1 MYAKL
6 LAASAL
12 SALLAACASG
22 PTVRADGDPSV
33 NLASYKT
40 FAFFDNLATDRS
52 KYSTMLTTR
61 LKDSTRRDGEARDEG
76 SDDGTPCSCPFPCS
90 AGCAGYLGRV
100 LVQASSVALVEP
112 APELAVLAGPDLAE
126 PANPDPS
133 DILHVPKRIVA

>member
-1 MYAKL
+1 ML
-6 LAASAL
+6 LPLLRRLTSTVAVARLMALVLVTVFAMPAFQGACCAGIDAVAASAEPVDD
-12 SALLAACASG
+12 AGDGCCA
-22 PTVRADGDPSV
+22 
-33 NLASYKT
+33 
-40 FAFFDNLATDRS
+40 
-52 KYSTMLTTR
+52 
-61 LKDSTRRDGEARDEG
+61 KDSTRRDGEARDEG